1 MGVFAN
7 AVEVISISSMII
19 SFPIHVA
26 ALALFQIFSCFVK
39 NVIEVNPIVVFAKY
53 TIGG

>member
-26 ALALFQIFSCFVK
+26 ALALFQIFSYFVK